1 MENNT
6 TIEVISFEDLMDWLE
21 AERVELFELNC
32 IKESAEASFI
42 AGHVQHMKRYKLEV
56 SNK

>member
-1 MENNT
+1 MEDNT

-32 IKESAEASFI
+32 IKESDEASFI
-42 AGHVQHMKRYKLEV
+42 AGHVQRMKRYKLEV

>member
-6 TIEVISFEDLMDWLE
+6 TIEIISFEDLMDWLE

-32 IKESAEASFI
+32 IKESDEASFI
-42 AGHVQHMKRYKLEV
+42 AGHV
-56 SNK
+56 

>member
-21 AERVELFELNC
+21 AERVELFELDC
-32 IKESAEASFI
+32 INESAEASFI
-42 AGHVQHMKRYKLEV
+42 AGHVQRMKRYKLEV

>member
-21 AERVELFELNC
+21 AERVELFELN
-32 IKESAEASFI
+32 
-42 AGHVQHMKRYKLEV
+42 Y
-56 SNK
+56 

>member
-32 IKESAEASFI
+32 IKESDEASFI
-42 AGHVQHMKRYKLEV
+42 GI
-56 SNK
+56 